1 MTPPQ
6 VPATPERKFERSL
19 VEAILEASPDGILV
33 VDDQG
38 VIICHNHR
46 LLEVLGI
53 PPGTI
58 SGGEDGDLAG
68 VDDEHLLARALRLFR
83 EPEAFMERVEGL
95 YADPG
100 LEDHCELACRD
111 GRTLERHSKALWGE
125 GRRYVGRV
133 WFFRD
138 ITARKRVEHALEQLA
153 QHDPLTGAANRRHF
167 FERAAEELARA
178 RRHGDALSLVMLDL
192 DHFKRINDHWGHAAG
207 DRVLQAFAAGVRSLL
222 RREDLFGRIG
232 GEEFVVLLPATG
244 PEGALLLAE
253 RLRGDTEGLELE
265 ENGERVSVTTSAGV
279 ATLGA
284 GDASMDAL
292 LQRADEA
299 LYAAKRAGRNR
310 SFCQV

>member
-1 MTPPQ
+1 MTPIQAP
-6 VPATPERKFERSL
+6 VTPERNFERSL

-68 VDDEHLLARALRLFR
+68 VDDKHLLAQALRLFR
-83 EPEAFMERVEGL
+83 EPEAFLERVERL

-100 LEDHCELACRD
+100 LKDHCELACRD
-111 GRTLERHSKALWGE
+111 GRTLERHSKALWDE

-167 FERAAEELARA
+167 FARAAEELARA

-192 DHFKRINDHWGHAAG
+192 DHFKRINDHWGHATG
-207 DRVLQAFAAGVRSLL
+207 DRVLQAFAARVRSLL

-244 PEGALLLAE
+244 LEGALQLAE
-253 RLRGDTEGLELE
+253 RLRWHTEGLELE
-265 ENGERVSVTTSAGV
+265 ENDERVSVTTSAGV
-279 ATLGA
+279 ATLGT
-284 GDASMDAL
+284 GDASLDTL

-299 LYAAKRAGRNR
+299 LYVAKRAGRNR
-310 SFCQV
+310 SFCQA

>member
-1 MTPPQ
+1 MTSTQ
-6 VPATPERKFERSL
+6 APATPERKFERSL
-19 VEAILEASPDGILV
+19 LEAILEASPDGIFV

-38 VIICHNHR
+38 IILCHNQR
-46 LLEVLGI
+46 LLEVFGI
-53 PPGTI
+53 APGAI
-58 SGGEDGDLAG
+58 AGGEDGDLAG
-68 VDDEHLLARALRLFR
+68 LDDQNLLTQVLPLIH
-83 EPEAFMERVEGL
+83 EPEPFLQRVMML
-95 YADPG
+95 YADPL
-100 LEDHCELACRD
+100 LEDHCELECRD
-111 GRTLERHSKALWGE
+111 GRTLERHSRALWGE
-125 GRRYVGRV
+125 DQCYVGRV

-192 DHFKRINDHWGHAAG
+192 DHFKRINDHWGHATG

-244 PEGALLLAE
+244 LEGALPLAE
-253 RLRGDTEGLELE
+253 RLRRQTEGLDLE

-284 GDASMDAL
+284 GDASTDAL

-310 SFCQV
+310 SFCQA